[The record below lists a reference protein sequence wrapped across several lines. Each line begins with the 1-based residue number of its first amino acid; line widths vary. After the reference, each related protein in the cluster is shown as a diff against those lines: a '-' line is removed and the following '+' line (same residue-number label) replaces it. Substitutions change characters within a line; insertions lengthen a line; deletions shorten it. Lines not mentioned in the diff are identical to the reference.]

1 MLIINISEIFIP
13 PMDFAFLR
21 EFQMERDQLVIKQQN
36 GNICNLQG
44 QPDSFGTDKCP
55 FPQEGSPKS
64 FPAAQLR
71 QREGGRGAASK
82 GRSQKP
88 TPAPPFPLKLNQITG
103 LVRRDIC

>member
-1 MLIINISEIFIP
+1 MLIIDISEIIIP

-44 QPDSFGTDKCP
+44 QPDSSGTDKCP
-55 FPQEGSPKS
+55 FPSPKS

-71 QREGGRGAASK
+71 QKEVGRGAVSK
-82 GRSQKP
+82 GRSQEP
-88 TPAPPFPLKLNQITG
+88 TPASSFPLKPNPLPG
-103 LVRRDIC
+103 LLCQDCC